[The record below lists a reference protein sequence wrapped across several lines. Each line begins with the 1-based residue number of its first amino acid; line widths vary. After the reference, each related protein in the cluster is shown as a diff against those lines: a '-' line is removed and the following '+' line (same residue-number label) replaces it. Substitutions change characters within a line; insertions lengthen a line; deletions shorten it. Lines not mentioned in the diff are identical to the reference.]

1 MSQSKKQ
8 LHLNVFV
15 SGTGHH
21 EASWRHPQ
29 ASPDRNA
36 DVKYF
41 QKIAQIAERGKL
53 DSLFLADGYV
63 VDADVRY
70 RNVTRLEPLTLL
82 SALSVVTE
90 RIGLIATAATTYN
103 DPFHIA
109 RKFASLDHISG
120 GRAGWNI
127 VTAGTEA
134 TSFNF
139 GRDEHLN
146 HSLRYQL
153 AEEFVDVVTQL
164 WDSWEEDAL
173 AIDKE
178 AGLFAHKE
186 KVHEINFKGEHYA
199 VRGPLNLNRPPQG
212 YPVLVQ
218 AGSSE
223 SGKELAAKTAEVI
236 FTAVQTLGEA
246 QAFYH
251 DVKSRLARYGR
262 TPDQL
267 AILPGLS
274 PILGDTEAEAR
285 ELEQS
290 LQDLTIPAYGL
301 ARLSRLLGTDLFKYD
316 LDQPV
321 PIDDLP
327 GIDAING
334 RKARY
339 QLLVDLAIRENLT
352 IRQLILRTAG
362 ARGHLTFV
370 GTPIQVA
377 DLIEEWFTKGGSDG
391 FNVMPPLLP
400 LGLEAFVDKVVPELQ
415 NRGLFRTEYEGY
427 TLREHLGLAKP
438 ANQFSKHTVPK

>member
-1 MSQSKKQ
+1 MSTSSKQ
-8 LHLNVFV
+8 LHINVFV
-15 SGTGHH
+15 SSTGHH
-21 EASWRHPQ
+21 EASWRHPD
-29 ASPDRNA
+29 ASPQSNT
-36 DVKYF
+36 DVKYY

-53 DSLFLADGYV
+53 DSLFLADSYV
-63 VDADVRY
+63 VDGDVRY

-82 SALSVVTE
+82 SALSVVTK

-146 HSLRYQL
+146 HAIRYKQ
-153 AEEFVDVVTQL
+153 AEEFVEVVTQL
-164 WDSWEEDAL
+164 WDSWDEDAL
-173 AIDKE
+173 VIDKE
-178 AGLFAHKE
+178 AGLFADKN
-186 KVHEINFKGEHYA
+186 KVHEINFKGESYA
-199 VRGPLNLNRPPQG
+199 VRGPLNINRPPQG

-246 QAFYH
+246 KSFYS
-251 DVKSRLARYGR
+251 DVKSRLVKYGR
-262 TPDQL
+262 TSNQL

-274 PILGDTEAEAR
+274 PVIAPTEAEAK
-285 ELEQS
+285 ELEFS
-290 LQDLTIPAYGL
+290 LNNLTIPAYGL
-301 ARLSRLLGTDLFKYD
+301 ARLSRLLGTDMFKYD
-316 LDQPV
+316 IDGPV

-327 GIDAING
+327 GMDAING

-362 ARGHLTFV
+362 ARGHLSFV

-377 DLIEEWFTKGGSDG
+377 DLIEEWFKNGGCDG
-391 FNVMPPLLP
+391 FNFMPPLLP
-400 LGLEAFVDKVVPELQ
+400 SGLETFVDKVIPELQ
-415 NRGLFRTEYEGY
+415 NRGLFRTDYEGT
-427 TLREHLGLAKP
+427 TLREHLGLMKP
-438 ANQFSKHTVPK
+438 ASSFSKSRVFK